1 MRGYDVVDRSRDLG
15 SRMARRAAVM
25 AVLAGVATLGV
36 APSAA
41 RAADWFINSSI
52 TEEFEYSDNF
62 RLDDSNKESLWGFN
76 TRPAI
81 GIETHT
87 PRTDL
92 NFNGSLNY
100 GYFPENTDENS
111 FDQRGD
117 VSLRH
122 RTERSS
128 FGLGGSI
135 SHDTTR
141 TSEEL
146 DTGRDFSDASRL
158 GFGGSAS
165 WSHTLT
171 ERVGVGI
178 GASAGYVSYDTS
190 ALSDYRTYSAGPFVN
205 FVLTEQDSLQLA
217 TNYSRYDRL
226 SGDNLESDLF
236 VGRATWTR
244 TLTEQLSGSLG
255 GGANYVMTDED
266 VTVGGTTTSESEKEI
281 GYNASAGITYTEER
295 ASFSAGFSHA
305 VVPSGVG
312 RLQRR
317 NSLNLRA
324 SYRATPVVSF
334 GLATNFVQQEA
345 ADEDSGEDRNFVGVE
360 PSVSWQFLPE
370 WTARAGYRFRT
381 QTLDEGER
389 VYSNGGTVS
398 VSWRLPPWGAG
409 QGK

>member
-1 MRGYDVVDRSRDLG
+1 MRGYDVVDRSRDIG
-15 SRMARRAAVM
+15 SRLARRAAAT
-25 AVLAGVATLGV
+25 AVLVAAALG
-36 APSAA
+36 ALPSAA
-41 RAADWFINSSI
+41 SAADWFISSSI

-62 RLDDSNKESLWGFN
+62 KLDDTNKESLWGFN
-76 TRPAI
+76 TRPKV

-100 GYFPENTDENS
+100 GYFPDNTDENS
-111 FDQRGD
+111 FDQQGD

-122 RTERSS
+122 RWERSS
-128 FGLGGSI
+128 FGIGGTI

-141 TSEEL
+141 TSEEF
-146 DTGRDFSDASRL
+146 DTGRDFSDANRL

-165 WSHTLT
+165 YSHTLT
-171 ERVGVGI
+171 ERIGAGI
-178 GASAGYVSYDTS
+178 AASAGYVTYDTS
-190 ALSDYRTYSAGPFVN
+190 SLSDYRTYSAGPFVN
-205 FVLTEQDSLQLA
+205 FVLSEQDSLQLA
-217 TNYSRYDRL
+217 TTYSRYDRL

-244 TLTEQLSGSLG
+244 TLTQQLSGSLS
-255 GGANYVMTDED
+255 GGANYIMTDED
-266 VTVGGTTTSESEKEI
+266 VTVGGTTVTESENKV
-281 GYNASAGITYTEER
+281 GYNAGAGITYSEER
-295 ASFSAGFSHA
+295 GSLSAAFSHA
-305 VVPSGVG
+305 VVPSGAG

-317 NSLNLRA
+317 NALNLRA

-334 GLATNFVQQEA
+334 GVATNFIQQEA
-345 ADEDSGEDRNFVGVE
+345 ADEDSGEDRNLIGVE

-370 WTARAGYRFRT
+370 WTARAAYRFKT

-398 VSWRLPPWGAG
+398 VSWRLPPWGSG

>member
-1 MRGYDVVDRSRDLG
+1 
-15 SRMARRAAVM
+15 MARRTAVM
-25 AVLAGVATLGV
+25 ALLAGAAALGAV
-36 APSAA
+36 PSAA
-41 RAADWFINSSI
+41 SAADWFISSSI
-52 TEEFEYSDNF
+52 TEEFEYSDNYK
-62 RLDDSNKESLWGFN
+62 LDDTEKESLWGFN
-76 TRPAI
+76 TRPKI

-92 NFNGSLNY
+92 FFNGSLNY

-111 FDQRGD
+111 FDQKGD
-117 VSLRH
+117 VALRH

-128 FGLGGSI
+128 FGLGGTV

-146 DTGRDFSDASRL
+146 DTGRDFSDANRL
-158 GFGGSAS
+158 GLGGSAS
-165 WSHTLT
+165 YSHTLT

-178 GASAGYVSYDTS
+178 GADAGYVTYDGGT
-190 ALSDYRTYSAGPFVN
+190 LSDYRTYSAGPFVN
-205 FVLTEQDSLQLA
+205 FVLSEQDSLQL
-217 TNYSRYDRL
+217 TTTYSRYERL

-244 TLTEQLSGSLG
+244 RLTEQFSGSLG
-255 GGANYVMTDED
+255 GGANYIMTDED
-266 VTVGGTTTSESEKEI
+266 VTVGGTTVTESENEI

-295 ASFSAGFSHA
+295 GSLSAAFSHA
-305 VVPSGVG
+305 VVPSGAG

-317 NSLNLRA
+317 NALNLRA

-334 GLATNFVQQEA
+334 GLATNFIQQEA

-370 WTARAGYRFRT
+370 WTARAAYRFRT
-381 QTLDEGER
+381 QTLDEGDR

-398 VSWRLPPWGAG
+398 VSWRLPSWGAG
-409 QGK
+409 QGM